1 MSTPSPSD
9 MHPSSGLIDPDRAL
23 HELALATTR
32 VREAIP
38 AAIPDGEPAAPVPTC
53 PGWDAVA
60 LVEHLGGAHLWAAG
74 AVRTGQRPGG
84 MPTRD
89 EDVRTLQQWYA
100 DAARELLDT
109 LAEVPADTPAWTF
122 AAGDRTAGF
131 WRRRQLHETLVH
143 AVDLALAGPRVDD
156 LQPAEDTDEGP
167 VRTGLVGEAHPVD
180 RQRRFGVGDE
190 HAVLLPLPEQSRG
203 DGIPVLARLG
213 RGDVDVDDVV
223 RAAGTEGG
231 DVRVGHDVVGRGDD
245 RVVVGPGGIPQ
256 GGEGFESRHGPNPVR
271 RRPPVWPSLTR

>member
-156 LQPAEDTDEGP
+156 LSAGQLYA
-167 VRTGLVGEAHPVD
+167 
-180 RQRRFGVGDE
+180 
-190 HAVLLPLPEQSRG
+190 AVAPEVVA
-203 DGIPVLARLG
+203 DGIDEILG
-213 RGDVDVDDVV
+213 VFLPRMAKG
-223 RAAGTEGG
+223 AAGRVAQVIPAAQPVALNATDAGRAWTLRTDDHTLTITTAVADDAAAVFSGTAAALNLALWRRAGWTGIERSG
-231 DVRVGHDVVGRGDD
+231 DTAVADAFVDGLRL
-245 RVVVGPGGIPQ
+245 P
-256 GGEGFESRHGPNPVR
+256 
-271 RRPPVWPSLTR
+271 